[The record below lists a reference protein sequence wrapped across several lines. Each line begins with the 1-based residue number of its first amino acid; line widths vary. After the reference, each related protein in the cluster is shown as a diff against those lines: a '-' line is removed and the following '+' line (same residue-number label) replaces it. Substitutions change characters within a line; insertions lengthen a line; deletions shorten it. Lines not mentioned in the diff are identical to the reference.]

1 LTSTKWP
8 PASPFDPI
16 AYPKPWPIQPF
27 TRKYPKLEKYILHS
41 HLPKILKVHDPWN
54 LLHVYSRQEL
64 AKEKKAA
71 WSDKTDVIHT
81 YRLKTSTK
89 HTARRI
95 EDDKLAEAEEIRRK
109 TVYDKFIADPHSR
122 NEPPSGILINKD
134 QAQERQPGPTKPPV
148 FVALPFQPPIPPAR
162 EAHLYLSPTESIGEG
177 NHSFVYRAE
186 FELPRSTFMDDEICD
201 QCIID
206 DAYRTLMEEDG
217 PNGERRDPKWDEKVG
232 CYTVKKT
239 GKPPLSMSVDA
250 DTEYLV
256 EPSTLHLALEYD
268 GPFRLIHSKI
278 GYQCLERGPY
288 CEHIATSRQG
298 IHPSTAKV
306 KVAAKL
312 SVQHDLHIGREA
324 EAYQAFPRH
333 FFEHW
338 SGFNLI
344 KPLKEPTPVGP
355 LVPQFY
361 GYYVPD
367 IDPDHSDSDESLRS
381 EMCEYLSPILLLEDC
396 GKQLEPRKL
405 TLDDQ

>member
-1 LTSTKWP
+1 
-8 PASPFDPI
+8 
-16 AYPKPWPIQPF
+16 
-27 TRKYPKLEKYILHS
+27 
-41 HLPKILKVHDPWN
+41 V
-54 LLHVYSRQEL
+54 L
-64 AKEKKAA
+64 AEEKKKA
-71 WSDKTDVIHT
+71 WSDKTDVVHT
-81 YRLKTSTK
+81 YKLKTSTK

-95 EDDKLAEAEEIRRK
+95 EDDEQGEEEERRRK
-109 TVYDKFIADPHSR
+109 AVYDKFIADPHSR

-134 QAQERQPGPTKPPV
+134 QERQPGPTKPPIFVV
-148 FVALPFQPPIPPAR
+148 FPFQPPIPPAR
-162 EAHLYLSPTESIGEG
+162 EAHLYLSLTELIGEG

-186 FELPRSTFMDDEICD
+186 FELPRSMFMDDEICH
-201 QCIID
+201 QCIME
-206 DAYRTLMEEDG
+206 DANRTLREEDG

-232 CYTVKKT
+232 CYTLKEI
-239 GKPPLSMSVDA
+239 GKPPRSLLVD
-250 DTEYLV
+250 DDDDTGVPGTTEYLF
-256 EPSTLHLALEYD
+256 EPSTLRYALEYN

-288 CEHIATSRQG
+288 CEHIATSRHG
-298 IHPSTAKV
+298 IHPLTAKV

-312 SVQHDLHIGREA
+312 SVEHDLHLGKEA

-338 SGFNLI
+338 SGFNII

-367 IDPDHSDSDESLRS
+367 KNSKQSDSAS
-381 EMCEYLSPILLLEDC
+381 EYLSPILLLEDC